1 MASKTKTPQ
10 DQIDS
15 FWSTFI
21 TKNPGKVTAVFPPSL
36 TTSLLARPSSSP
48 SSPTAPTSKKNFGAG
63 YEAAA
68 NECRNRVA
76 RLVRD
81 CMRTNT
87 KFTDF
92 DFDVR
97 GDGGNCLV
105 GLTWTPPAERAS
117 AGRVEDAL
125 DTLQRNQVLGGD
137 VALPVDVGVLRKVL
151 AGAPVDD
158 DADLRATFD
167 PDPRSAHRVDWIYE
181 DPQFE
186 VEGFSSSDIM
196 QGANSSDCW
205 WLSAVATICH
215 RRDLMDKIC
224 VARNEAC
231 GVYGFVF
238 YRDGAWISTVV
249 DDVLFLTAPDFATI
263 GGGDL
268 CDPSNSA
275 MHKYKK
281 LHQTGSEAL
290 FFAACRDANET
301 WLPLLEKAYAKVH
314 GDYNAICGGS
324 VGEGVEDLT
333 GGVNSAIGLED
344 VLFKDHLWKELL
356 NEDKH
361 FVFGLDILDQ
371 VSVNAKN
378 GLANAHAY
386 SLLQAREETGEDGK
400 KVRLVKIRNPWGE
413 RGDDGVGEWG
423 GPWSDGSKEWT
434 PYWLTKLNY
443 RFENDGVFWMTFKD
457 MLNTFTNLYRTRL
470 FDDQWTVT
478 QEWTSVSVSWLTGY
492 LQKKFIIK
500 VKETGTVVLVLQQID
515 TRYFRGLEG
524 EYSFLL
530 HFILQ
535 KQDAAA
541 GDYICRV
548 RPKAENFA
556 SSNRSV
562 SCEVE
567 LEPGVYE
574 VLPKI
579 TAQKDDEKPP
589 VEAVVRALARRKPQ
603 KLRQVGL
610 SFDLAHA
617 KALRPVAGTVGG
629 PAETAEGEWEDEEEE
644 GEDEDDDEEDEE
656 GDGEE
661 KPEKDGEE
669 ANDDENG
676 EEESP
681 GDVEAGAQQEAEV
694 EGGGDDEDDD
704 EDEAP
709 WNAVCVIGLRVYSED
724 AGLTIQLA
732 EPKDAE
738 EESSLIF
745 G

>member
-1 MASKTKTPQ
+1 MSGNKTKTPQ
-10 DQIDS
+10 DQIS
-15 FWSTFI
+15 TFWSTFI
-21 TKNPGKVTAVFPPSL
+21 TKTPGKVTAVFPNSL
-36 TTSLLARPSSSP
+36 YASLLPRPSP
-48 SSPTAPTSKKNFGAG
+48 PPDTTTSKKNFGAG

-87 KFTDF
+87 KFTDP
-92 DFDVR
+92 DFDLR

-105 GLTWTPPAERAS
+105 GLTWTPPAVRAD

-137 VALPVDVGVLRKVL
+137 VSLPLEVGVLRKVL

-158 DADLRATFD
+158 DADLQATFD

-186 VEGFSSSDIM
+186 VDGFSSSDIM

-249 DDVLFLTAPDFATI
+249 DDVLFLTSPDFATI
-263 GGGDL
+263 GGDL

-281 LHQTGSEAL
+281 SHQTGSEAL
-290 FFAACRDANET
+290 FFAACREANET

-371 VSVNAKN
+371 ANVNAKN

-478 QEWTSVSVSWLTGY
+478 QEWTSVNVSWLTGY
-492 LQKKFIIK
+492 LQKKFIIE
-500 VKETGTVVLVLQQID
+500 VTQTGTVVLVLQQID

-535 KQDAAA
+535 KHNSEP

-562 SCEVE
+562 TCEVD

-579 TAQKDDEKPP
+579 TAQKNDEKHA
-589 VEAVVRALARRKPQ
+589 VETVVRALAQRKPQ

-617 KALRPVAGTVGG
+617 KALRAVGG
-629 PAETAEGEWEDEEEE
+629 GASGSAETAGGEGEGEEKGEWIDDEEEDEEEE
-644 GEDEDDDEEDEE
+644 DEEEEEE
-656 GDGEE
+656 GAGEE
-661 KPEKDGEE
+661 TAKE
-669 ANDDENG
+669 G
-676 EEESP
+676 EEEAP
-681 GDVEAGAQQEAEV
+681 DDAEIAQQEAETGGGGG
-694 EGGGDDEDDD
+694 EQEGGDDEDDS
-704 EDEAP
+704 EEAP

-724 AGLTIQLA
+724 AALTIQLA
-732 EPKDAE
+732 DPKDAE
-738 EESSLIF
+738 ASTLIF